1 MTAPPLQ
8 HPRLLTVAEFA
19 ALPEDNSVR
28 YELQEGV
35 LVMSP
40 RPVPNHQ
47 RCLRRLM
54 RWLEDQLPHH
64 LEVLP
69 EVDVDLELVHPT
81 KPGFVRAPD
90 LVVVGRTAVERVDDE
105 GGPLRA
111 SDVALVVEILSPNS
125 RRMDT
130 VIKHGEYA
138 DAGIP
143 HYWILDPDATI
154 TLTACHR
161 AGEFGY
167 ADAVPVTGA
176 FLTEIPFP
184 VRLDL
189 TALLSPLPRH
199 TPPSGGP

>member
-1 MTAPPLQ
+1 MTALPLQ
-8 HPRLLTVAEFA
+8 HPRLLTVDEFA
-19 ALPEDNSVR
+19 ALPEDNSIR

-40 RPVPNHQ
+40 RPVPDHQ
-47 RCLRRLM
+47 RCLRELQYQLR
-54 RWLEDQLPHH
+54 DQVPGH
-64 LEVLP
+64 LESLP
-69 EVDVDLELVHPT
+69 EVDIDLELVRPA
-81 KPGFVRAPD
+81 KPGFARAPD
-90 LVVVGRTAVERVDDE
+90 LVVVTRAAVERVSHK
-105 GGPLRA
+105 GGLLRA

-143 HYWILDPDATI
+143 HYWIVDPEDTV

-167 ADAVPVTGA
+167 ADAAPVTGA
-176 FLTEIPFP
+176 FITDIPFP
-184 VRLDL
+184 ARLDL
-189 TALLSPLPRH
+189 AALLSPLPRH